1 MSAKLYLDLPYTS
14 DVPGAVWMDT
24 DGLMD
29 ASGANLGN
37 FAFRHALRSIVAGLD
52 DYTRIRWR
60 ELPGIAKTSDIDHIV
75 LSCANWLGLSEQDE
89 RANANRT
96 RAMEATDR
104 PAVCFGL
111 GVQAKLSDELPTL
124 GANTLRLAKAL
135 SKRAVTVSV
144 RDELTR
150 KVLEAAGLKNAVVTG
165 CPSNFINPD
174 PELGRKIAATARS
187 LANTNPSWEALRS
200 LISEASGGH
209 PYSSK
214 VVRNH
219 FEMLDAA
226 PGFYLIQSPALLP
239 FLLRE
244 DDAIP
249 EMYARADPFT
259 EQPGKCAAILRRTLL
274 HFSSVESWM
283 DFSRT
288 CHLSF
293 GMRIHGTMVPLQS
306 GVPSALIAH
315 DTRTVGLAERMGI
328 PWVTPEDFIHIYSKD
343 PVKLLTHIAEVMDG
357 YDARRADT
365 ATTMLHHLRS
375 NGLEPHPAFE
385 SLANQ
390 GAA

>member
-1 MSAKLYLDLPYTS
+1 
-14 DVPGAVWMDT
+14 MDT

-37 FAFRHALRSIVAGLD
+37 FAFRHALRFIVSGLD
-52 DYTRIRWR
+52 DYTKVRWR
-60 ELPGIAKTSDIDHIV
+60 DLPAIAKTSEIDHVV

-89 RANANRT
+89 RANNNRV
-96 RAMEATDR
+96 RAIESTDQ

-111 GVQAKLSDELPTL
+111 GVQAKLTDDLPELGP
-124 GANTLRLAKAL
+124 NTLRLAKAL
-135 SKRAVTVSV
+135 SKRGVTVSV

-150 KVLEAAGLKNAVVTG
+150 KVLEAAGLKNAIVTG

-174 PELGRKIAATARS
+174 PDLGRKIAATARE
-187 LANTNPSWEALRS
+187 LAKTKPDWTELRS

-209 PYSSK
+209 AYSSK

-219 FEMLDAA
+219 FEMLDQA

-244 DDAIP
+244 DDTIP
-249 EMYARADPFT
+249 EMYARADPFK
-259 EQPGKCAAILRRTLL
+259 EEPGKCATILRRTLI
-274 HFSSVESWM
+274 HFSSIESWM
-283 DFSRT
+283 DFART

-328 PWVTPEDFIHIYSKD
+328 PWVTPEDFVHTYSKD
-343 PVKLLTHIAEVMDG
+343 PVALLNHIADVMDR
-357 YDARRADT
+357 YDVRRADT
-365 ATTMLHHLRS
+365 AASMLHHLRS
-375 NGLEPHPAFE
+375 NGLKPHAAFE
-385 SLANQ
+385 QLASPD
-390 GAA
+390 AA